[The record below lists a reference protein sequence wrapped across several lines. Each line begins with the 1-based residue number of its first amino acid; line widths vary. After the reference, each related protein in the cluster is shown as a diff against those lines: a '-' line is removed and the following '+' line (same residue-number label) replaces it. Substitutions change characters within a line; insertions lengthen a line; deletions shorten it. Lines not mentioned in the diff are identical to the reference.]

1 MKIKTLLPL
10 FIVHD
15 QHFKEYF
22 RIMRVSL
29 FMLFVCIF
37 QLMATNTEAQN
48 AIMKLE
54 TNVISIGQ
62 LINQIEKQT
71 DYLVV
76 FRNREVDTERTIRV
90 QEKSGKVISYLKN
103 AFEGTD
109 ISYEFTNKYIL
120 LSKKNHSDAVN
131 DNQQLNRKITGT
143 VKDNNGEPVI
153 GANVSVKGTTNGTIT
168 DVDGNF
174 SLENISDND
183 IIVISYIGYTSQ
195 EIKAGKQ
202 TSLKIILKE
211 DTQAIDEVVVVGF
224 GTQKKVNLTGSIGT
238 VKTDEV
244 LKSRPVTNVQELL
257 AGSVPGMVVS
267 KGSGAAGSVQV
278 STYVVLPLSVTVP
291 AFWFS
296 SMVCRVISIH

>member
-90 QEKSGKVISYLKN
+90 QEIGR
-103 AFEGTD
+103 
-109 ISYEFTNKYIL
+109 
-120 LSKKNHSDAVN
+120 
-131 DNQQLNRKITGT
+131 NQEK
-143 VKDNNGEPVI
+143 
-153 GANVSVKGTTNGTIT
+153 
-168 DVDGNF
+168 
-174 SLENISDND
+174 
-183 IIVISYIGYTSQ
+183 
-195 EIKAGKQ
+195 
-202 TSLKIILKE
+202 
-211 DTQAIDEVVVVGF
+211 
-224 GTQKKVNLTGSIGT
+224 
-238 VKTDEV
+238 
-244 LKSRPVTNVQELL
+244 
-257 AGSVPGMVVS
+257 
-267 KGSGAAGSVQV
+267 
-278 STYVVLPLSVTVP
+278 
-291 AFWFS
+291 
-296 SMVCRVISIH
+296 

>member
-90 QEKSGKVISYLKN
+90 QEKSGKVISYLKD
-103 AFEGTD
+103 AFRGHRYQLR
-109 ISYEFTNKYIL
+109 IYQQILL
-120 LSKKNHSDAVN
+120 LSKKNHPMR
-131 DNQQLNRKITGT
+131 LMIT
-143 VKDNNGEPVI
+143 N
-153 GANVSVKGTTNGTIT
+153 S
-168 DVDGNF
+168 
-174 SLENISDND
+174 
-183 IIVISYIGYTSQ
+183 
-195 EIKAGKQ
+195 
-202 TSLKIILKE
+202 
-211 DTQAIDEVVVVGF
+211 
-224 GTQKKVNLTGSIGT
+224 
-238 VKTDEV
+238 
-244 LKSRPVTNVQELL
+244 
-257 AGSVPGMVVS
+257 
-267 KGSGAAGSVQV
+267 
-278 STYVVLPLSVTVP
+278 
-291 AFWFS
+291 
-296 SMVCRVISIH
+296 